1 MQHNYQG
8 DSMIKIGREVLFLTA
23 KEGNPR
29 NGEGTF
35 LRLDNGAIL
44 FVYSRFSGNDW
55 GDECAADIAS
65 LTSYDEGETW
75 VDERIIFHHD
85 ADSRNYMCPS
95 LIRMNNGD
103 VGLIFL
109 KKAKKNESSIPCF
122 SRSADEGKTF
132 STPRKFSD
140 DDSIYWVIENDHL
153 IKLQNGRILLPAN
166 MHSTTE
172 NGEVKII
179 GHGLKCIFA
188 TDDDGN
194 SWYELSERQD
204 IPFAD
209 KSETGLQETTLFQH
223 KNGKICALSRT
234 DLAFQFECFSDDNG
248 KTWTQPSPNTF
259 FTSPDSPL
267 LMKNVG
273 RFTVAVFNPIP
284 NYTTRPN
291 ADGNTWGRTPLV
303 CAVSEDDGNSFKKI
317 FALEDDPENG
327 FCYPAIIEGDDYF
340 LVSYYHSNNTE
351 SPLTSCKIIKI
362 MYNEIK

>member
-1 MQHNYQG
+1 MK
-8 DSMIKIGREVLFLTA
+8 KIGREVLFLNS

-35 LRLDNGAIL
+35 IRLKNGAIL
-44 FVYSRFSGNDW
+44 FVYSKFSGNDW

-65 LTSYDEGETW
+65 YTSYDEGETW
-75 VDERIIFHHD
+75 VDERIIFSHD
-85 ADSRNYMCPS
+85 DDSRNYMCPS
-95 LIRMNNGD
+95 LIRLNNGD
-103 VGLIFL
+103 IGLIFL

-122 SRSADEGKTF
+122 SRSSDEGKTF
-132 STPRKFSD
+132 SSPQKFSD
-140 DDSIYWVIENDHL
+140 DVSTYWVIENDHAIRL
-153 IKLQNGRILLPAN
+153 SCGRLLLPAN
-166 MHSTTE
+166 MHSKLID
-172 NGEVKII
+172 GEVKII

-188 TDDDGN
+188 SDDDGN
-194 SWYELSERQD
+194 SWREIAERQD

-209 KSETGLQETTLFQH
+209 KSDTGLQETTLYQH
-223 KNGKICALSRT
+223 ENGRIRALSRT

-248 KTWTQPSPNTF
+248 ETWTSPSPDRF
-259 FTSPDSPL
+259 FSSPDSPL
-267 LMKNVG
+267 LMKKVG
-273 RFTVAVFNPIP
+273 NLTVAVFNPIP

-303 CAVSEDDGNSFKKI
+303 CAVSEDDGNTFDSNKI

-327 FCYPAIIEGDDYF
+327 YCYPAIIEGDGYF

-362 MYNEIK
+362 MFDEITNA